1 MDVQKLKN
9 ESGLKGPNSSEMAS
23 ALRNFGQAAS
33 NNIAETVSTPID
45 AIAWALR
52 KAGVPVGNAPVMG
65 SEWMAQK
72 GLTRP
77 TQEGVSKMAGDFVG
91 LVSPLAFEKQVASK
105 LAGALRNGLPK
116 NAPVGNMFIGESAN
130 TWDAVSAA
138 QAKALEKQGKTPQE
152 IWKETGTFKGVDGK
166 YRQEIPD
173 NTAQMVGY
181 KGLPV
186 SQSLPKSVKETGGGF
201 YSQSDLISHPKLFSA
216 YPEFENLGVKFL
228 DMNGNGQ
235 YNASTKDIF
244 LDKELAKQQAK
255 STNLHE
261 LQHAIQH
268 KEGFARG
275 GSPESLAQEVFDAK
289 ENFNKYDS
297 LRQRAYDAASQEA
310 AWKIKDPAYAD
321 IIKNEMAKH
330 EATLGLKSA
339 DNPFGVD
346 EQQALSWYLA
356 NEKGAPRYAELA
368 NQNRMLSGM
377 DASQAYKHLAGE
389 AEARAVQAR
398 MNMTPEQRRATFP
411 LDSYDIPVNQ
421 LIVK

>member
-1 MDVQKLKN
+1 
-9 ESGLKGPNSSEMAS
+9 MAS

-52 KAGVPVGNAPVMG
+52 KAGVPVGDAPVMG

-116 NAPVGNMFIGESAN
+116 NTPVGNMFIGESAN

-173 NTAQMVGY
+173 NKASYDTTALSELKENPNFNYLKDTQPLGGVVEHGELY
-181 KGLPV
+181 K
-186 SQSLPKSVKETGGGF
+186 
-201 YSQSDLISHPKLFSA
+201 A
-216 YPEFENLGVKFL
+216 YPNLSDVPVHFMPKEKLG
-228 DMNGNGQ
+228 DAYGA
-235 YNASTKDIF
+235 YSTKHDRITLGDLPNF
-244 LDKELAKQQAK
+244 DH
-255 STNLHE
+255 TNNSLHE
-261 LQHAIQH
+261 IQHAIQQREGWQSGGNLNTVSKIDDETKSQIADVE
-268 KEGFARG
+268 KEIRKAIDLKTNG
-275 GSPESLAQEVFDAK
+275 GWLWEDSPLDE
-289 ENFNKYDS
+289 
-297 LRQRAYDAASQEA
+297 
-310 AWKIKDPAYAD
+310 
-321 IIKNEMAKH
+321 IIKTSYEPEHVKNW
-330 EATLGLKSA
+330 ATSVVKG
-339 DNPFGVD
+339 GD
-346 EQQALSWYLA
+346 ESIKNFFDSTPWAQYQRLS
-356 NEKGAPRYAELA
+356 
-368 NQNRMLSGM
+368 
-377 DASQAYKHLAGE
+377 GE
-389 AEARAVQAR
+389 AEARATQAR
-398 MNMTPEQRRATFP
+398 MNMTPEQRRAVFP